1 VGPHV
6 VERNTK
12 TLEPSEYTR
21 EPSSESGSERGAG
34 TSDEDSGKRGCCGG
48 GVRGSGSGGGAAE
61 GEATEDDAGAGADGS
76 LALSSEISER
86 TGLDLFSVA
95 VTARGDASPPTRA
108 DPPAVSAAARALPAT
123 AVATN
128 ATDRSLVTN
137 GVSRPETDAF
147 FSSSMDVVARDAR
160 SDRARFTS
168 AIARAMARSS

>member
-61 GEATEDDAGAGADGS
+61 GEATEDDAGTGAAEGS
-76 LALSSEISER
+76 FALSSEISER
-86 TGLDLFSVA
+86 VGLERFPAEL
-95 VTARGDASPPTRA
+95 TAGGDASPPTRA
-108 DPPAVSAAARALPAT
+108 D
-123 AVATN
+123 
-128 ATDRSLVTN
+128 
-137 GVSRPETDAF
+137 G
-147 FSSSMDVVARDAR
+147 
-160 SDRARFTS
+160 
-168 AIARAMARSS
+168 